1 MGKIVALGGGR
12 YDNGEMTNVAEHIVS
27 LAGKESPNFL
37 FVPTAG
43 FDDIGGDDVIM
54 DNFKA
59 RGCGDIDILY
69 LTHDGTDET
78 VIKEKTGKADIIY
91 VGGGNLKFLMDT
103 WKKTGADKYLKKAYA
118 DGKVMC
124 GLSSGAM
131 CWFAQGYDDCG
142 EGGSFMFCDCLGL
155 MPFTSCPHYQSE
167 NWQTF
172 RNAIK
177 SGNLSGI
184 AMDNGAGFCY
194 VDGKYYTVCGNEDG
208 DCFFYDKDN
217 SFKEINL
224 NQNPEMLDKLDRYL

>member
-12 YDNGEMTNVAEHIVS
+12 YDNGEMTSVAEHIVS
-27 LAGKESPNFL
+27 LSGKKNPDFL

-43 FDDIGGDDVIM
+43 HDDIGGDDVIM

-59 RGCGDIDILY
+59 RGCNNIDILY
-69 LTHDGTDET
+69 LTHSDVTES
-78 VIKEKTGKADIIY
+78 VIAEKINKADIIY

-103 WKKTGADKYLKKAYA
+103 WKSTGADKYLKNAYA

-131 CWFAQGYDDCG
+131 CWFNQGYDDCG
-142 EGGSFMFCDCLGL
+142 EDGSFMFYDCLGFI
-155 MPFTSCPHYQSE
+155 PFTSCPHYQSE
-167 NWQTF
+167 NWRTF
-172 RNAIK
+172 SDAIK
-177 SGNLSGI
+177 SGGLSGI

-208 DCFFYDKDN
+208 DCFYYDKDN
-217 SFKEINL
+217 GFEEINL
-224 NQNPEMLDKLDRYL
+224 NLNSEVLDIIDKI